1 MFTGRNLKVK
11 HLKLTMVV
19 LTAKYPISYIAGQ
32 LLTDA
37 YSNTKSDT

>member
-11 HLKLTMVV
+11 HLKQVV
-19 LTAKYPISYIAGQ
+19 LTAKYPISYIASQ